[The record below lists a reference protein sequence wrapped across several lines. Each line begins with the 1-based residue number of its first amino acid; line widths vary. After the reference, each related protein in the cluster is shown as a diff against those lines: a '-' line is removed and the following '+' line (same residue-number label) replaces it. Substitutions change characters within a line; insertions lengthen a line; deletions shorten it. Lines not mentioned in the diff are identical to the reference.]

1 MKRAIIR
8 ASMLGVVAL
17 ALVVPGSTGADRLSV
32 AVPATTVGRGLQLAS
47 PPRVVPV
54 RGTRVYHA
62 PALPYNY
69 FVYRYSHYM
78 FSQGTW
84 LSAEQYDGPWTVIPV
99 RLVPPA
105 ILAVPVHYYKNPPAD
120 WKKRGRPPWA
130 EARDHH
136 KDNNLAGKQRDTESD
151 G

>member
-17 ALVVPGSTGADRLSV
+17 ALVMPGSTGADRLGA
-32 AVPATTVGRGLQLAS
+32 AVSATNIGRGLQLAS
-47 PPRVVPV
+47 SPRVVPV

-62 PALPYNY
+62 PTLPHDY

-78 FSQGTW
+78 FSHGTW
-84 LSAEQYDGPWTVIPV
+84 LSAAHHDGPWTVIPV
-99 RLVPPA
+99 ERVPRA
-105 ILAVPVHYYKNPPAD
+105 ILAVPVHYYKNPPAH
-120 WKKRGRPPWA
+120 WKKRGPPPWA
-130 EARDHH
+130 EARGHH
-136 KDNNLAGKQRDTESD
+136 KDRNDAGKQRDSEGD